1 MPKFRAKR
9 WEGVLRLVEMGEL
22 DVFDALERAP
32 QLWVEMRSEEETE
45 RYEQRR
51 REWLERYEVDLTRMD
66 DD

>member
-1 MPKFRAKR
+1 
-9 WEGVLRLVEMGEL
+9 
-22 DVFDALERAP
+22 
-32 QLWVEMRSEEETE
+32 VEMRSEEETE